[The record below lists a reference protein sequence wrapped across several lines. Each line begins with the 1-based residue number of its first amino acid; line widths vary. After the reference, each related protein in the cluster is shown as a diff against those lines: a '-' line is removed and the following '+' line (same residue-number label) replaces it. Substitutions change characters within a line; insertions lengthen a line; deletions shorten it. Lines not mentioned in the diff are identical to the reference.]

1 MYSINWQKLTQ
12 GLLPSFIG
20 DKLLAYASAKHKPLE
35 QLHALWLKIR
45 DALIAETNQTGQ
57 VIALEYLLNRKFGGI
72 TDKILAYKPATYFH
86 ETGPAQVLPIYIEQ
100 TDPLIKP
107 YLYNKA
113 EQKPLFVGNN
123 NEAFEIFLININD
136 NSFSDFIVHY
146 HVSIQLDV
154 THFKALINKYKLAGF
169 TYKLQPYE

>member
-1 MYSINWQKLTQ
+1 M
-12 GLLPSFIG
+12 
-20 DKLLAYASAKHKPLE
+20 
-35 QLHALWLKIR
+35 WLKTR
-45 DALIAETNQTGQ
+45 DGFITETNQNGQ

-86 ETGPAQVLPIYIEQ
+86 KTGPAQLLPIYIEQ
-100 TDPLIKP
+100 TDPLVKP

-123 NEAFEIFLININD
+123 NEAFEIYLISIND
-136 NSFSDFIVHY
+136 NSFSDFIINY
-146 HVSIQLDV
+146 KASLQLDV
-154 THFKALINKYKLAGF
+154 RHFKALINKYKLAGF